1 MSSRTLDQAGPSRTD
16 FLIEHAQVLSIAAF
30 FIACCVLFAVLSPV
44 FLMPGNLLN
53 LLRQTAPML
62 IVATAMTFVITTGGI
77 DLSVGAIV
85 ALTNALAAIALQA
98 GWPWPAAALA
108 VLALGAA
115 VGAMQGWFIAYQA
128 IPAFI
133 VTLAGLSSLRGI
145 ALLLTQG
152 YSIPIAPHGIFLD
165 IGRGWLL
172 GIPVPAWLAAMAA
185 IAGYVALGRMR
196 YGRQVVAVGANLDAA
211 RRVGMPAQWI
221 TASVYVLSGMASALA
236 GLIIAARL
244 GSGSSNAAVGFE
256 LQAIAA
262 VVLGGTSLFGG
273 VGTVLGTILG
283 ALTIAVIGNGL
294 ILIHVSPFL
303 TQIVTGAIIL
313 LAVWLNTRVFAR
325 LTASRKKG

>member
-1 MSSRTLDQAGPSRTD
+1 MSSRALDQAGQNRTD
-16 FLIEHAQVLSIAAF
+16 ALIEHAQVLSIAVF
-30 FIACCVLFAVLSPV
+30 FIACCALFAVLSPV
-44 FLMPGNLLN
+44 FLLPGNLLN

-85 ALTNALAAIALQA
+85 ALTNALAALALQA
-98 GWPWPAAALA
+98 GWPWPAASLA
-108 VLALGAA
+108 ILALGAA
-115 VGAMQGWFIAYQA
+115 IGAAQGWFIAYQA

-133 VTLAGLSSLRGI
+133 VTLAGLSALRGL

-152 YSIPIAPHGIFLD
+152 YSIPIAPNGLFLGL
-165 IGRGWLL
+165 GRGWLL
-172 GIPVPAWLAAMAA
+172 GVPVPAALAASVAL
-185 IAGYVALGRMR
+185 AGHVALGRMR
-196 YGRQVVAVGANLDAA
+196 YGRRVVAVGANLEAA
-211 RRVGMPAQWI
+211 RRVGMPARRI
-221 TASVYVLSGMASALA
+221 TASVYVLSGAASALA

-256 LQAIAA
+256 LEAIAA

-273 VGTVLGTILG
+273 VGTVVGTILG

-294 ILIHVSPFL
+294 ILVHVSPFL

-325 LTASRKKG
+325 LGAGRRKG